1 MGYRKKYLIDRVKI
15 WGISAVAAFFFGA
28 VISVICWKYDRFGI
42 IPAALG
48 LTGVLYLYFG
58 YYMIYRPY
66 KNILRLINLFNLE
79 YIKEEFFE
87 CDLGISYEI
96 EKAQGIL
103 KKMIDQDKKLDISQ
117 KQAQYLALQNQ
128 INPHFLY
135 NTLEG
140 IRSEALCEGVVVIAE
155 MTEAL
160 STFFRYTI
168 SNPDKLVTLED
179 ELENIE
185 NFHTIQQFRFG
196 DKISLHIEY
205 GEEDRERI
213 MEILNLRI
221 PKLVLQPVVE
231 NAIYHGLEPKLD
243 NGIICIHIEQTEK
256 RLVVRISDNGIG
268 MEEYQVDEINRKFM
282 GISLDEEKQEK
293 KGGVALINVN
303 NRIKLLFG
311 EEYGMYLYSTK
322 GMGTD
327 VELTFPVMTD

>member
-1 MGYRKKYLIDRVKI
+1 MGNRKKYLIDRVKI

-96 EKAQGIL
+96 EKAQSIL

-135 NTLEG
+135 NTLD
-140 IRSEALCEGVVVIAE
+140 
-155 MTEAL
+155 T
-160 STFFRYTI
+160 T
-168 SNPDKLVTLED
+168 
-179 ELENIE
+179 
-185 NFHTIQQFRFG
+185 
-196 DKISLHIEY
+196 
-205 GEEDRERI
+205 
-213 MEILNLRI
+213 
-221 PKLVLQPVVE
+221 
-231 NAIYHGLEPKLD
+231 
-243 NGIICIHIEQTEK
+243 
-256 RLVVRISDNGIG
+256 
-268 MEEYQVDEINRKFM
+268 M
-282 GISLDEEKQEK
+282 G
-293 KGGVALINVN
+293 
-303 NRIKLLFG
+303 
-311 EEYGMYLYSTK
+311 
-322 GMGTD
+322 
-327 VELTFPVMTD
+327 

>member
-1 MGYRKKYLIDRVKI
+1 MGNEKKYLIDKVKI
-15 WGISAVAAFFFGA
+15 WGISAVAAFFILAAAAF
-28 VISVICWKYDRFGI
+28 ICRKYDRFGI
-42 IPAALG
+42 IAAALCI
-48 LTGVLYLYFG
+48 TGGIYLYTG
-58 YYMIYRPY
+58 YYMIYKPY
-66 KNILRLINLFNLE
+66 KNILRLIGLFNSE
-79 YIKEEFFE
+79 YIKEEFLEYDFKVSE
-87 CDLGISYEI
+87 ETK
-96 EKAQGIL
+96 KAQNIL
-103 KKMIDQDKKLDISQ
+103 KEMIDQDKRLDISQ

-140 IRSEALCEGVVVIAE
+140 IRSEALCEGVIVIAE

-205 GEEDRERI
+205 GEEERERI
-213 MEILNLRI
+213 MDILNLRI

-231 NAIYHGLEPKLD
+231 NAIYHGLEPKLE
-243 NGIICIHIEQTEK
+243 NGSIRIHIQQTEK
-256 RLVVRISDNGIG
+256 RLVIRISDNGVG
-268 MEEYQVDEINRKFM
+268 MEEYQVEEINRKLM
-282 GISLDEEKQEK
+282 SIRLYGEEQEK

-311 EEYGMYLYSTK
+311 ETYGMYLYSTK
-322 GMGTD
+322 GIGTD
-327 VELTFPVMTD
+327 VEMTFPVMTD